1 MDPNIKSFTVTP
13 SSMTGGKPKKPRG
26 TRKNAQDGVI
36 ESNGGGTVITKIGG
50 AVNSIMQSSPAPVN
64 YVQPTIIA
72 HTPRIV
78 PAPSVSI
85 YAPPAASQQQQQT
98 QQQQTGGNASDKHIK
113 VELRKHTT
121 HKKIHLNPKN
131 NDAPKQIHKKEKT
144 KKARKVTVGVTTLHK
159 RMTRAKKLRDKV
171 KDMPIDKLKE
181 ELIKKKLIKPT
192 SKAPES
198 VLRQIATDAHIVAG
212 KAL

>member
-1 MDPNIKSFTVTP
+1 MSDPNIKSFTVTP
-13 SSMTGGKPKKPRG
+13 SAMTGGKTKRVRS
-26 TRKNAQDGVI
+26 TRKNQQDDGI
-36 ESNGGGTVITKIGG
+36 EMARGIHNITKIGG
-50 AVNSIMQSSPAPVN
+50 AINSVIASTPAPAFA
-64 YVQPTIIA
+64 PTQSIIG
-72 HTPRIV
+72 HTPKITPV
-78 PAPSVSI
+78 PSVSI
-85 YAPPAASQQQQQT
+85 YPLPQQVQQQQQ
-98 QQQQTGGNASDKHIK
+98 QLPQSGGTTDKHIK

-121 HKKIHLNPKN
+121 HKKVHLNPKN
-131 NDAPKQIHKKEKT
+131 QDAPKQIHKKEKT
-144 KKARKVTVGVTTLHK
+144 KKVRKVTVGINSLHK

>member
-26 TRKNAQDGVI
+26 GTRKNAQDGGI
-36 ESNGGGTVITKIGG
+36 ESNSSGTVITKVGG
-50 AVNSIMQSSPAPVN
+50 AVNTIMQSNPAPVN

-85 YAPPAASQQQQQT
+85 YAPPVLQSQQP
-98 QQQQTGGNASDKHIK
+98 QQQTGGNASDKHIK